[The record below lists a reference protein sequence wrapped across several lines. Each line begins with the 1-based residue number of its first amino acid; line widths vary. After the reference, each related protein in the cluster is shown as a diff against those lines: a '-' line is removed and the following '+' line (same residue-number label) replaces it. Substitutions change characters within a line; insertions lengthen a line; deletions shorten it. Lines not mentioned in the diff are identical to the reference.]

1 MHPHKLYHQLA
12 SYHTIMC
19 NARSTTTSFIKK
31 NQSSAS
37 ASSSSSESVDM
48 ITAPCAPEPIEIDI
62 SNLSAEDLQSLK
74 QDDPFLYY
82 SIPAVRRA
90 VFNLEEPDMSES
102 SLEEST
108 TVKRCTRVSF
118 ECHSDLIMEDLFGE
132 IDEEFDQ
139 LDLERLDLDLF
150 KLLDLASAR
159 QQ

>member
-1 MHPHKLYHQLA
+1 
-12 SYHTIMC
+12 MC
-19 NARSTTTSFIKK
+19 NARSTTASFNKK
-31 NQSSAS
+31 NQSS
-37 ASSSSSESVDM
+37 SSSRSESVDTK
-48 ITAPCAPEPIEIDI
+48 TASCAPEQIEIDI
-62 SNLSAEDLQSLK
+62 SNLSAQDMQSLK

-90 VFNLEEPDMSES
+90 TFNLEEPDMSQS
-102 SLEEST
+102 SLGQST

>member
-1 MHPHKLYHQLA
+1 
-12 SYHTIMC
+12 
-19 NARSTTTSFIKK
+19 
-31 NQSSAS
+31 
-37 ASSSSSESVDM
+37 VDTK
-48 ITAPCAPEPIEIDI
+48 TAPCAPEQIEIDI
-62 SNLSAEDLQSLK
+62 SNLSAQDLQSLK
-74 QDDPFLYY
+74 QDDPFLYL

-90 VFNLEEPDMSES
+90 TFNLEEPDMSQS
-102 SLEEST
+102 SLGQST
-108 TVKRCTRVSF
+108 TFKRCTRVSF

>member
-1 MHPHKLYHQLA
+1 
-12 SYHTIMC
+12 MC
-19 NARSTTTSFIKK
+19 NARSTTTSFNKK
-31 NQSSAS
+31 NQSS
-37 ASSSSSESVDM
+37 SSSSFRSESVDTT
-48 ITAPCAPEPIEIDI
+48 TASCAPEQIEIDI
-62 SNLSAEDLQSLK
+62 SNLSAQDLQSLK

-90 VFNLEEPDMSES
+90 TFNLEEPDMSQS
-102 SLEEST
+102 SLGQSTTQST

-139 LDLERLDLDLF
+139 LDLELLDLDLF